1 MQLRTKISSIAIL
14 TLFVFTF
21 VIGIY
26 FDAFLE
32 NDYYDKNEN
41 KITRALQR
49 VIVDLK
55 TTEASLKEG
64 IGFVQHDISFIA
76 SMELINNYQD
86 KNHYNAIL
94 LDEEKKIIAKNLLDR
109 VKISLNDSIAVYD
122 KNAELVAFVYKDG
135 AIYKLNFISYEDGKR
150 VLYSK
155 CEADSHYKK
164 SVYKE
169 KSQTPFHHTMLYTQ
183 KELHQ
188 GKLVT
193 YQFRHKQLHLTS
205 HISIFDTKN
214 PMQMKMY
221 MEMSKVFS
229 TQYFNKISDDL
240 DLKVSLTSEV
250 NAQKKPSPLFDFR
263 AEKRVRLI
271 DIQSHYISVFSIQTV
286 NGEVY
291 IKFALDKENLN
302 RVLKKNRYQ
311 LILFMIVAIVV
322 ILLLFNFLMRFGL
335 MRPLEKL
342 MHQIRQIKNGD
353 YSASPVVKT
362 EDELE
367 EISEN
372 INMLATAVE
381 SREVSL
387 RESQKKLEYFATH
400 DELTRLINRRAF
412 SIELKHALQK
422 ALRNKTQV
430 AVLFLDLD
438 EFKQVNDTLGH
449 SIGDILLQSVANR
462 LQESLR
468 ESDVLARVGGDEF
481 NIFIEGF
488 KYISEVQVLAQKIL
502 DAFIEPFV
510 DDENEIVSSTSIG
523 IALFPDDGKD
533 TETLTKNAD
542 LAMYKSKERGGNS
555 YSFYSSKFSESV
567 EHRMEIVQALKSAVK
582 NEQEFLLYYQP
593 KISIKTKKIVGV
605 EALIRWNSPELGF
618 VRPDEFIHIAEETHM
633 IIDIGR
639 WVLKQA
645 CSDFVS
651 LKEKANVLEQI
662 SVNVSGVQ
670 LEYSDM
676 FETVKEI
683 TKLTHMDVTKLE
695 IEVTE
700 SYIATNEVKAIKTL
714 SKFRSMGI
722 ELAIDDFGTGY
733 SSMSYLQSLP
743 ISRLKIDKAFVD
755 DLPSSKESVAVV
767 SAIIALAE
775 AFHLKITVEGVEKVE
790 QVAFF
795 EDKYCDDIQGYYYS
809 KPLTFSDFKEFLSK
823 HS

>member
-21 VIGIY
+21 VLGIY

-32 NDYYDKNEN
+32 NDYYEKNEN

-94 LDEEKKIIAKNLLDR
+94 LDEEKKIIAKNLLER
-109 VKISLNDSIAVYD
+109 VKISFNDSIAVYD

-193 YQFRHKQLHLTS
+193 YQSIHKQLHLTS

-214 PMQMKMY
+214 PMQMKMH
-221 MEMSKVFS
+221 MEMSKIFS

-240 DLKVSLTSEV
+240 DLKVSLTSEA

-271 DIQSHYISVFSIQTV
+271 DIKRHYISVFSIQTV

-353 YSASPVVKT
+353 YSASPVVNT

-400 DELTRLINRRAF
+400 DELTGLINRRTF
-412 SIELKHALQK
+412 SMQLEYALQK

-449 SIGDILLQSVANR
+449 SVGDILLQSVANR

-567 EHRMEIVQALKSAVK
+567 EHRMEIVQALKSAIK

-809 KPLTFSDFKEFLSK
+809 KPLTFSEFKEFLSK